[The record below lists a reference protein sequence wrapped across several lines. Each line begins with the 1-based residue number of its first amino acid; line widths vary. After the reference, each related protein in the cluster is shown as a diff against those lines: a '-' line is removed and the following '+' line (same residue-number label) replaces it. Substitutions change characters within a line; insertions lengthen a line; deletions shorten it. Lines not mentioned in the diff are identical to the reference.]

1 MVSMGGWSLRSRS
14 GDSDGRHGPGSL
26 PTMETACYPGDE
38 TGPLLPE
45 L

>member
-1 MVSMGGWSLRSRS
+1 MVSMGGWSLRSRPGNS
-14 GDSDGRHGPGSL
+14 ARHYGTGSL
-26 PTMETACYPGDE
+26 PTVEAACYPGDE